1 MHGPLAS
8 FLTDLWHDQ
17 LVSRGQQ
24 GTFLVLAG
32 FLGSFGFIRMSTR
45 IMRSPRMSWWP
56 GSVVSDGGVHV
67 HHLVFGIVA
76 MIAGGVMAIGIWSSP
91 WWEISCAIFGIG
103 VGLTVDEFAL
113 WLHLDDVYW
122 SEEGRSSID
131 AAVVAAL
138 GIGLVILGAKP
149 FDFQSASVETV
160 ALSALVIATDLV
172 LVAICLLKKRLWH
185 GCLGIFFLP
194 IALYGAWRLGKPGSW
209 WARRRYGERRPDK
222 QARAGERFPP
232 DRRTERFKNVFRDA
246 VGGTPTDVYEAK
258 LAERRAAE
266 EGARALRE
274 RADRRAE
281 LELAAAE
288 SRIPEPRA

>member
-8 FLTDLWHDQ
+8 FITDFWHDQ

-24 GTFLVLAG
+24 GTFLVLLG

-45 IMRSPRMSWWP
+45 IMRSPKVSWWP

-76 MIAGGVMAIGIWSSP
+76 MIAGGVMAIGIWDSP

-122 SEEGRSSID
+122 SEEGRSSVD

-138 GIGLVILGAKP
+138 GMGLVILGVKP
-149 FDFQSASVETV
+149 FDFEGTNAGT
-160 ALSALVIATDLV
+160 AILSLVIIALEV
-172 LVAICLLKKRLWH
+172 LAVGVCFLKKRLWN
-185 GCLGIFFLP
+185 GWLGLFLFP
-194 IALYGAWRLGKPGSW
+194 FAFYGACRLGKPNSW
-209 WARRRYGERRPDK
+209 WATHRYGARDPAK
-222 QARAGERFPP
+222 QARAEARFRP
-232 DRRTERFKNVFRDA
+232 DRRTERFKNVFRDV
-246 VGGTPTDVYEAK
+246 VGGTPTNIYEAK
-258 LAERRAAE
+258 LAERRATEEAAQAVRDRAE
-266 EGARALRE
+266 
-274 RADRRAE
+274 RRAE
-281 LELAAAE
+281 VELAAAE
-288 SRIPEPRA
+288 RRAPERQD

>member
-1 MHGPLAS
+1 VHGPLAS
-8 FLTDLWHDQ
+8 FLTDFWHDQ

-24 GTFLVLAG
+24 GTFLVLLG

-149 FDFQSASVETV
+149 FDFQSASVE
-160 ALSALVIATDLV
+160 
-172 LVAICLLKKRLWH
+172 WH
-185 GCLGIFFLP
+185 GWLGIFFLP

-209 WARRRYGERRPDK
+209 WAQRRYGERDPEK
-222 QARAGERFPP
+222 QARAEERFPP

-258 LAERRAAE
+258 LAERRATE
-266 EGARALRE
+266 EKVNEVRA

-288 SRIPEPRA
+288 GRAPEPRS